1 MRRDKGSEVSD
12 YSTCPRPCCTRYSA
26 GAPGRKRSPWCASSC
41 RMCRHL
47 PSPAGPASPG
57 PGDPRQRRRRLD
69 APGIRGYRME
79 PAEAVARRGCAWRR
93 GAVAGLTVEAGQG
106 GSRSPLWRY
115 TLMIRRTLLTLALLA
130 APAIV
135 VAQQPS
141 PMQGQAPA
149 ADSTKTAPAKKGS
162 KKSKKH
168 GAKPMAKPAAKD
180 SSKMKP

>member
-1 MRRDKGSEVSD
+1 
-12 YSTCPRPCCTRYSA
+12 
-26 GAPGRKRSPWCASSC
+26 
-41 RMCRHL
+41 
-47 PSPAGPASPG
+47 
-57 PGDPRQRRRRLD
+57 
-69 APGIRGYRME
+69 
-79 PAEAVARRGCAWRR
+79 
-93 GAVAGLTVEAGQG
+93 
-106 GSRSPLWRY
+106 
-115 TLMIRRTLLTLALLA
+115 MIRRTLLTLALLA

-149 ADSTKTAPAKKGS
+149 ADSTKPAPAKKGS